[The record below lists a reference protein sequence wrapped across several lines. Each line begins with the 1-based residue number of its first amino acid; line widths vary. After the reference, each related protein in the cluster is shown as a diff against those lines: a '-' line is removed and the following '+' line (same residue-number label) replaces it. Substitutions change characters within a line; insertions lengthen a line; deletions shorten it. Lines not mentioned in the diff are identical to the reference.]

1 MKKKSLTGWRRDLV
15 GMAAC
20 FALEMVGAIL
30 DSVPFLSVLAIPLLL
45 IGCFG
50 FLIFAGI
57 LVVRGVR
64 ALVNR
69 STKDYEDPEVKV
81 YSGISTGAVVD
92 GKLCDAEAAR
102 RRFVYNRK
110 GEIFRFNGEGS
121 PVSWPLCFVG
131 LISFFPI
138 GMYMIIA
145 KTLQEKT
152 RYYKNGAVLTVVGG
166 LLALV
171 NLAFILLICVTGAD
185 SLQALIAV
193 CAGPTYVF
201 LIGFSLFVYGL
212 WLKRRGREN
221 DNFIKLITQEQVTNM
236 DEIAA
241 RQKMSY
247 ARAADV
253 VERLIDDG
261 LLGGAYLYHPDREV
275 VVPGIS
281 KKIVRVCPK
290 CGATTTLYASHE
302 MICDYCGGEM

>member
-1 MKKKSLTGWRRDLV
+1 MKNKHLTGWRRDLA
-15 GMAAC
+15 GMAFNFGLA
-20 FALEMVGAIL
+20 MVGVML
-30 DSVPFLSVLAIPLLL
+30 DGVRGLSGLSLTLVL

-50 FLIFAGI
+50 LLVFEAI
-57 LVVRGVR
+57 LVIRGIR
-64 ALVNR
+64 ALIRR
-69 STKDYEDPEVKV
+69 STKNYEEPEIKV
-81 YSGISTGAVVD
+81 YKGISTGAVVD
-92 GKLCDAEAAR
+92 DKLCDAEVEK
-102 RRFVYNRK
+102 RRFIYNRK
-110 GEIFRFNGEGS
+110 GELFRFNKEGS
-121 PVSWPLCFVG
+121 TITWPLCFVA
-131 LISFFPI
+131 LVSLYPF

-152 RYYKNGAVLTVVGG
+152 RYYKNGVVLTVVGG

-185 SLQALIAV
+185 SFQALIGV
-193 CAGPTYVF
+193 CAGPAYIF

-212 WLKRRGREN
+212 WLRHRGHEN
-221 DNFIKLITQEQVTNM
+221 DDFIKLITQEQVTNM

-247 ARAADV
+247 AKAADI

-302 MICDYCGGEM
+302 MICDYCGGEL